1 MAIEVHELEE
11 LRDEL
16 VRARARGVLTAE
28 YDGRRLTY
36 RGDAEMVA
44 AIADLDR
51 RISNTTTPGHQ
62 RPGTVRFT
70 SSKGF

>member
-1 MAIEVHELEE
+1 MAIEAHELEE

-16 VRARARGVLTAE
+16 VRARARGILTIE
-28 YDGRRLTY
+28 YEGKRITY

-51 RISNTTTPGHQ
+51 RISNTTPGNQ
-62 RPGTVRFT
+62 RHGTVRFT